1 MSSARFP
8 GFVYLWVY
16 FHVSIFLSL
25 ANAECSLGFNA
36 SSKGKADT
44 EDCMFFFPPVAKR
57 ASISVLRAFCP
68 TARMIECFLVR
79 GGSQPRAGVPAW

>member
-8 GFVYLWVY
+8 GFVYSWVY

-44 EDCMFFFPPVAKR
+44 EDCMVFFPR
-57 ASISVLRAFCP
+57 WQNELQ
-68 TARMIECFLVR
+68 
-79 GGSQPRAGVPAW
+79 SQFFALFAPRRE

>member
-8 GFVYLWVY
+8 GFVYSWVY

-44 EDCMFFFPPVAKR
+44 EDCMFFFPGGKTSFNLSSSR
-57 ASISVLRAFCP
+57 
-68 TARMIECFLVR
+68 FLPH
-79 GGSQPRAGVPAW
+79 GEND